1 MINCDDIVGFLKD
14 KQIIIYGAGYVAS
27 KFYDLLV
34 LNGLGD
40 NVSCFAVTKNITE
53 ECYKQG
59 HMIKSIYDVVIN
71 EKSIICLAVHEALK
85 VEMESVLLDK
95 GIKNHIWVYPYF
107 NQLLHCEPLQ
117 LNVGISVDK
126 IIQANEDYRF
136 AIRYLAIENYY
147 NKNDNGFDIYAKSM
161 TLCSGYDTA
170 MKRLKGFC
178 ALIKSWEKNGYL
190 ADNACW
196 IDSDYQAFDGTHRIT
211 LAKYFNKETI
221 ICNIYNA
228 QSGLLEQFSGK
239 GLLLKKDV
247 ESLGLTQNE
256 LSAIEIAYHNL
267 RGE

>member
-1 MINCDDIVGFLKD
+1 MFNCDNIVGFLKD

-34 LNGLGD
+34 LNGLDD
-40 NVSCFAVTKNITE
+40 NVSCFVVTGNITE
-53 ECYKQG
+53 GCYKNG
-59 HMIKSIYDVVIN
+59 HMIKSIYDVDIN
-71 EKSIICLAVHEALK
+71 ENSIICLAVHEALK
-85 VEMESVLLDK
+85 VELETVLSCK
-95 GIKNHIWVYPYF
+95 EIKNYIWVYPYF
-107 NQLLHCEPLQ
+107 YQLLHSEPLQ
-117 LNVGISVDK
+117 LNAGISVDK

-147 NKNDNGFDIYAKSM
+147 NKNDNGFDIYTKTM

-170 MKRLKGFC
+170 RKRLEGFL
-178 ALIKSWEKNGYL
+178 ALIKSWEEYGYIS
-190 ADNACW
+190 DYACW

-247 ESLGLTQNE
+247 ESLGLTLDE
-256 LSAIEIAYHNL
+256 ISVIEMAYHNL